1 MWGGPEGQHVTGLAA
16 AATAGRLKPQRG
28 RPGMAGRRKGAWSLG
43 VPLFLAFPSPQEV
56 TTAPLAAA
64 LASGFSE
71 IVTAVKD
78 TV

>member
-1 MWGGPEGQHVTGLAA
+1 
-16 AATAGRLKPQRG
+16 
-28 RPGMAGRRKGAWSLG
+28 MAGRRKGAWSLG
-43 VPLFLAFPSPQEV
+43 MPLFLAFPSPQEV

-71 IVTAVKD
+71 VVTVVKD